1 MSLFRQPLSEFRRL
15 ARRLPK
21 NLWAI
26 VVLAVLALVIITGL
40 TRPAESAVSQEVA
53 QITLDAA
60 AARANLSAQSL
71 AAELTLTPPA
81 LRLTSAAPTLA
92 LLGQQEIRQFAASAR
107 ADSEVDTLDW
117 GAVQAAGPPNTPG
130 CGNYRSAWSTANPN
144 GSGTLT
150 LYYAQLVRPT
160 AVVVYHSFNPG
171 FIEQITLTDVYGD
184 QAVIYSAIPQAIAQ
198 CPFAQAIPVADAQYG
213 TNTVMI
219 TLDQIASIGGANQ
232 IDAVELVGVKY

>member
-1 MSLFRQPLSEFRRL
+1 MSIFREPLNEFRRL
-15 ARRLPK
+15 MRRLPR
-21 NLWAI
+21 NIWAV
-26 VVLAVLALVIITGL
+26 VVLAVLALIIVAGL

-53 QITLDAA
+53 QVTLDAA
-60 AARANLSAQSL
+60 AARANLSAQAL
-71 AAELTLTPPA
+71 ASELTLTPAA
-81 LRLTSAAPTLA
+81 LHLTNAAPTLA
-92 LLGQQEIRQFAASAR
+92 LLGQQEIRQYAASAR
-107 ADSEVDTLDW
+107 ADSEVNALDW

-130 CGNYRSAWSTANPN
+130 CGNYRSAWATANPN

-171 FIEQITLTDVYGD
+171 FIRQITLTDVYGD
-184 QAVIYSAIPQAIAQ
+184 QVVIYAAIPQAIAQ
-198 CPFAQAIPVADAQYG
+198 CPFAQVFPVADAKYG
-213 TNTVMI
+213 TNTVTL